1 MLNDLNDALAAA
13 VLDVER
19 HVGRS
24 GWDQQSRLFALVPT
38 AELLEAAPELAAQLG
53 ADHPEGHLSSVEQDD
68 FHGGLGLFEAL
79 AHLAWPATVAG
90 CVLCVERAFLPSQ
103 YESELPDDPAQA
115 SDAVSSHPQRQELR
129 LVTGVLRTG
138 ERHAVARVR
147 SDPSQLLGGAD
158 LAPGLSTALLA
169 TLGD

>member
-24 GWDQQSRLFALVPT
+24 GWDQPSRLFALVPT

-147 SDPSQLLGGAD
+147 SDPSQLLGGPD

>member
-1 MLNDLNDALAAA
+1 MLNDLSDALAAA

-24 GWDQQSRLFALVPT
+24 GWDQPSRLFALVPT
-38 AELLEAAPELAAQLG
+38 AGLLEAAPELATQLG
-53 ADHPEGHLSSVEQDD
+53 ADHPDDHLSSVEQDD

-79 AHLAWPATVAG
+79 AHLAWPTAVAG
-90 CVLCVERAFLPSQ
+90 CVLSVERAFLPSQ
-103 YESELPDDPAQA
+103 YESELPDDPALA

>member
-1 MLNDLNDALAAA
+1 MLNDLGDALAAA

-24 GWDQQSRLFALVPT
+24 GWDQPSRLFALVPT
-38 AELLEAAPELAAQLG
+38 AELLEAAPELKAQLG
-53 ADHPEGHLSSVEQDD
+53 ADHPEGHFSSVEQDD

-103 YESELPDDPAQA
+103 YESELPDDPSQA
-115 SDAVSSHPQRQELR
+115 GDAVSSHPQRQELR

-158 LAPGLSTALLA
+158 LALGLSTALLA

>member
-1 MLNDLNDALAAA
+1 MLNDALAAA

-24 GWDQQSRLFALVPT
+24 GWDQPSRLFALVPT
-38 AELLEAAPELAAQLG
+38 AELLEAAPELAGQLG
-53 ADHPEGHLSSVEQDD
+53 AEHPEGHLSSIEQED
-68 FHGGLGLFEAL
+68 FHNGLALHEAL
-79 AHLAWPATVAG
+79 AHLAWPATVTG
-90 CVLCVERAFLPSQ
+90 CVLSVERAFLPSQ

-115 SDAVSSHPQRQELR
+115 SDAVSNHPHRQELR

-147 SDPSQLLGGAD
+147 SDPSELLGGEN

-169 TLGD
+169 TLSD

>member
-1 MLNDLNDALAAA
+1 MLSDALAAA

-24 GWDQQSRLFALVPT
+24 GWDQPSRLFALVGT
-38 AELLEAAPELAAQLG
+38 AELLEAAPELAGQLG
-53 ADHPEGHLSSVEQDD
+53 AEHPEGHFSSIEQED
-68 FHGGLGLFEAL
+68 FHNGLELFEAL

-90 CVLCVERAFLPSQ
+90 CVICVERAFLPSQ
-103 YESELPDDPAQA
+103 YESELPDDPSQA
-115 SDAVSSHPQRQELR
+115 SDAVLNHPQRQELR

-147 SDPSQLLGGAD
+147 SDPSQLLGGEN

-169 TLGD
+169 TLND

>member
-13 VLDVER
+13 VLDAER

-24 GWDQQSRLFALVPT
+24 GWDQPSRLFALVPT

-79 AHLAWPATVAG
+79 AHLAWPATVVG

-147 SDPSQLLGGAD
+147 NDPSQLLGGPD